1 MKSYK
6 EIEKK
11 HTPEEIAESV
21 VFPGTKNAQERETI
35 LSEFR
40 DFRKSLS
47 EKQSERNKTISHLL
61 QLKFLMEDYIN
72 TEAFNKNYF
81 FGYFLKEYI
90 ARLEKKNKEF
100 AWEIDIDP
108 TELSQVI
115 NKHRKPTDK
124 LIFRLEIHSNKNFPA
139 LMWYRLLEKDRAYQ
153 ILHDK
158 SIIESEKKHVKQKL
172 TFSF

>member
-6 EIEKK
+6 EIERKY
-11 HTPEEIAESV
+11 TPQEIAESI
-21 VFPGTKNAQERETI
+21 VFPGTKNTKEREAV

-40 DFRKSLS
+40 DFRKGISD
-47 EKQSERNKTISHLL
+47 KQSEKSKTISLLL
-61 QLKFLMEDYIN
+61 QLKFLIEDYLN
-72 TEAFNKNYF
+72 TESFNKNYY

-100 AWEIDIDP
+100 ATEIDVDP

-139 LMWYRLLEKDRAYQ
+139 LMWFKLLEKERAYE
-153 ILHDK
+153 ILHNK
-158 SIIESEKKHVKQKL
+158 GIIESEKKHVKRKL
-172 TFSF
+172 RFSF

>member
-6 EIEKK
+6 EIERKY
-11 HTPEEIAESV
+11 TPQEIAESI
-21 VFPGTKNAQERETI
+21 VFTGTKNTKEREAV

-40 DFRKSLS
+40 DFRKGISD
-47 EKQSERNKTISHLL
+47 KQSEKSKTISLLL
-61 QLKFLMEDYIN
+61 QLKFLIEDYLN
-72 TEAFNKNYF
+72 TESFNKNYY

-100 AWEIDIDP
+100 AAEIDVDP

-139 LMWYRLLEKDRAYQ
+139 LMWFKLLEKERAYE
-153 ILHDK
+153 ILHNK
-158 SIIESEKKHVKQKL
+158 GIIESEKKHVKRKL
-172 TFSF
+172 RFSF